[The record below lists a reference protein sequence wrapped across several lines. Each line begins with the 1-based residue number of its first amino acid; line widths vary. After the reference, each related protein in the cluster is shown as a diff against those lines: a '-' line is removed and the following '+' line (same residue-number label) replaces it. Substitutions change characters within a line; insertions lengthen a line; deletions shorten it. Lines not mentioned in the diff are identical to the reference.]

1 MRDWIPLKG
10 GWTSLQG
17 LNTFYSSGLN
27 PKWNGM
33 KGPKLKRSRGII
45 PNQKCSH
52 SEMYLSKHPKQAHFQ
67 RLVPGVCHVE
77 SCWQTLNRGCKLWVS
92 QRAIRRERQEIC
104 RSVINASE
112 KSEQRVTSP
121 QLITTR
127 GKGRTNRY
135 PDPVIHICLASIV
148 LLARL
153 PRMSVIPMACFG
165 LCSCQALVRPDS
177 HIF

>member
-1 MRDWIPLKG
+1 
-10 GWTSLQG
+10 
-17 LNTFYSSGLN
+17 
-27 PKWNGM
+27 M
-33 KGPKLKRSRGII
+33 KGHKLKRSRGIT

-52 SEMYLSKHPKQAHFQ
+52 SEMRLSKTPRTSPFPDSSTGQ
-67 RLVPGVCHVE
+67 RLGPGACHVE
-77 SCWQTLNRGCKLWVS
+77 GCWQTLNRGCKLWVS

-104 RSVINASE
+104 SSVINASE

-135 PDPVIHICLASIV
+135 PDPVIHIWLASIV

-153 PRMSVIPMACFG
+153 PRMSVIPMACFW
-165 LCSCQALVRPDS
+165 LCSYQARVRPDS
-177 HIF
+177 HIFHTVI